1 MSFNKFLNNKTDNSC
16 DFVLSTT
23 ASSLSNRNSEDY
35 FFNKS
40 DLDKMSHF
48 KYLTD
53 RYKLCN
59 KTYFY
64 FNEVTNLWIEEQTE
78 DSVIN
83 RICEYTNEIL
93 TPEKKFVTEIL
104 LKKQAEFVLKKQNGT
119 LTTIESSQFDELKDS
134 LKEWNKFIDRT
145 IKDHQKTKFA
155 RSVLNFFHHLII
167 DQEFMEKININNHH
181 LLPFKNKNL
190 NLMTGQMNERVR
202 NQYFT
207 KALNFIDINHISE
220 DHEAYKVV
228 DNFFLDIC
236 TGSEVKKQYLQ
247 KILGYFLS
255 GNVTLGRTFYIFYG
269 EGKNGKSAIIEIIG
283 EIFNHYCKAMEAS
296 IIVKKGS
303 KNAGQASPEM
313 EVLDFGLRLALLSE
327 TNEGDVLN
335 EVLIKNITGYD
346 PISYRPLYG
355 KNKNFRSEAKLC
367 MLTNNKPYFKLST
380 SMIDRIRFLDFKSRF
395 GYEDPKLNE
404 NGEKVDKSYYKA
416 NPQLVT
422 ELKTIYK
429 EYVLA
434 WMVKGS
440 KKFFEDGHMNVPDD
454 EQLIKENMSYINE
467 MDSFKRFIDEC
478 LFIEPSEKVLTSLV
492 NDRYKKFCTDEGIP
506 PIKTSQLKQLLLKQF
521 ITKKDSNNYY
531 YGFKLKEDVDEEQN
545 DHVSSFGLD

>member
-1 MSFNKFLNNKTDNSC
+1 MSFNKFLNNKTNNSC
-16 DFVLSTT
+16 DFEITLISD
-23 ASSLSNRNSEDY
+23 LHNRNSEDY

-40 DLDKMSHF
+40 DLDKMPHF
-48 KYLTD
+48 KSLTD

-59 KTYFY
+59 KTYY
-64 FNEVTNLWIEEQTE
+64 FFDDNNNLWKEEMTE

-83 RICEYTNEIL
+83 RICEYTRYIL
-93 TPEKKFVTEIL
+93 DPENKFVTELL
-104 LKKQAEFVLKKQNGT
+104 LKKQAEYVLKKSNGT
-119 LTTIESSQFDELKDS
+119 MTTNESEQFEDLKTC
-134 LKEWNKFIDRT
+134 LKEWNKFIDKV
-145 IKDHQKTKFA
+145 IKEHQKTKFA
-155 RSVLNFFHHLII
+155 RSVLNFFHHKII

-181 LLPFKNKNL
+181 LLPFKTNNL
-190 NLMTGQMNERVR
+190 NLKTGKMENRVKK
-202 NQYFT
+202 QYFT
-207 KALNFIDINHISE
+207 KALDFFDINHISE
-220 DHEAYKVV
+220 EDEAYKVV

-255 GNVTLGRTFYIFYG
+255 GNVTLGRTFYILYG

-296 IIVKKGS
+296 IIVKKGA

-313 EVLDFGLRLALLSE
+313 EVLDYGLRLALLSE
-327 TNEGDVLN
+327 TNEGDQLN

-395 GYEDPKLNE
+395 GFEDPVLNE
-404 NGEKVDKSYYKA
+404 NGEKVDKTYYKA
-416 NPQLVT
+416 NPNLVI

-434 WMVKGS
+434 WIVKGS

-467 MDSFKRFIDEC
+467 MDSYKRFTDEC
-478 LFIEPSEKVLTSLV
+478 LIINPSEKVLTSLV

-506 PIKTSQLKQLLLKQF
+506 PIKTSQLKQLILKQYV
-521 ITKKDSNNYY
+521 TKKDSNNYY
-531 YGFKLKEDVDEEQN
+531 YGFKLREDEDEEQKE
-545 DHVSSFGLD
+545 HVATFGLDY